1 VGVRTCDGGLQGPE
15 NLILQLADVFKGE
28 GVRYVIV
35 NLWDGDPPRV
45 ALHEE
50 ALRRGHESHLIA
62 TTWGM
67 NPIIFPRLAA
77 LIRRI
82 RPDVVHTHDVKAEFA
97 GLLAA
102 RLLGIPLVGS
112 YYGRLAMSS
121 KLLKA
126 ADLARFPAFRL
137 FDRVLANSEA
147 QRAELLHW
155 GVRDERVV
163 VVPSFVDTHTLRP
176 PTAGDV
182 AAARARLG
190 IAPTQP
196 VLATVAK
203 LALNKGH
210 RDMLHALAAIRAVE
224 PKVLYLVPGED
235 QLVWRGEGGLRGDL
249 ERAAAALGVADNV
262 RFLGYFPDLQTILNA
277 TDILVSPSLREGMQV
292 SLVEAMAAGLP
303 IVATAVGGTPDAV
316 AHGETGLLVPPA
328 QPAALAGAVLELLA
342 NRDRMRA
349 MGVAGRRRAEERL
362 DTRVVA
368 AQVLRLCADVVAA
381 RGNRRNAS

>member
-249 ERAAAALGVADNV
+249 EREAAALGVADNV